1 VARSHAALRA
11 AAFAPTAAGRAA
23 QVSSVPEPTT
33 RTGLRANVL
42 GLGSSIT
49 IGVSSAAP
57 AYSLAAVLAV
67 LAGSVGLHAPA
78 ALLLAFI
85 PMVCTAAAYNAF
97 DRIAPDAG
105 SVFAWLWRTVG
116 PRTGWIAGWALI
128 VANVVV
134 MASLGE
140 IAGRYTF
147 LLAGWTTAAQSDAA
161 VTLVGVMW
169 IGVVTAICYVGIHVS
184 ARAQRALL
192 SLELLALVLFS
203 VVALAR
209 VLSGHAGVHA
219 ATPQLAWFS
228 PVGIRGHGALAGGVL
243 AALFIFWGWDTTA
256 TVAEETRDPGPT
268 SGRAA
273 LLSTVILLAV
283 FLLVVTAA
291 QAFDG
296 PGALAAHPADALS
309 ALATGVL
316 GHPFGRLVVL
326 AVLTSAIAS
335 AQTSV
340 LPAARTV
347 MAMAH
352 AGATPPALGRIHPRH
367 HTPHIAT
374 LAVGIAGATLFTA
387 LSLTSQAV
395 LSDSIAA
402 LGLIIA
408 FYYGLAA
415 FACPIYF
422 RRELLRSPRKLL
434 TLGLVPLI
442 GAGGLA
448 WVLVRTAINLSHPAN
463 SATHTA
469 PLGIGLPLLLTG
481 CLLLLGL
488 LLLGLTAWRSPSFP
502 AAWTAQTDPPNAPR
516 SQQPT
521 M

>member
-1 VARSHAALRA
+1 MSVTVTRAR
-11 AAFAPTAAGRAA
+11 
-23 QVSSVPEPTT
+23 
-33 RTGLRANVL
+33 LRANVL
-42 GLGSSIT
+42 GLGSSVT

-97 DRIAPDAG
+97 DRAAPDAG
-105 SVFAWLWRTVG
+105 SVFEWLWRSVG

-147 LLAGWTTAAQSDAA
+147 LIPGWNTAAQSNAA
-161 VTLVGVMW
+161 VTLAGVGW
-169 IGVVTAICYVGIHVS
+169 IVAVTAICYVGIHVS
-184 ARAQRALL
+184 AWAQRALL
-192 SLELLALVLFS
+192 SLELCALALFS
-203 VVALAR
+203 VVALVR
-209 VLSGHAGVHA
+209 VLSGHAGIHA

-228 PVGIRGHGALAGGVL
+228 PAGISGRGALPDGVL

-256 TVAEETRDPGPT
+256 TVAEETRDAGPT

-273 LLSTVILLAV
+273 LLSTVALLIV

-296 PGALAAHPADALS
+296 SATLAAHPSDALS
-309 ALATGVL
+309 ALAIAVL
-316 GHPFGRLVVL
+316 GNPLGKLVVV
-326 AVLTSAIAS
+326 AVLSSAIAS

-347 MAMAH
+347 MAMAN
-352 AGATPPALGRIHPRH
+352 AGAAPPLLGRIHPRH
-367 HTPHIAT
+367 QTPHLAT
-374 LAVGIAGATLFTA
+374 LVVGFAGATLFAT
-387 LSLTSQAV
+387 LSLTSRAV

-408 FYYGLAA
+408 FYYGITA
-415 FACPIYF
+415 FACPVYF
-422 RRELLRSPRKLL
+422 RRQLLRSPRQLI
-434 TLGLVPLI
+434 TLGIIPLI

-448 WVLVRTAINLSHPAN
+448 WVFVRTAINLSDPAN

-488 LLLGLTAWRSPSFP
+488 LLLGLTAWRSPTFP
-502 AAWTAQTDPPNAPR
+502 AAWTAQTDAPT
-516 SQQPT
+516 SLAHSNT
-521 M
+521 

>member
-1 VARSHAALRA
+1 MTSGATTRA
-11 AAFAPTAAGRAA
+11 WH
-23 QVSSVPEPTT
+23 PTT
-33 RTGLRANVL
+33 PDPVVRTRLRANVL
-42 GLGSSIT
+42 GLGSSVT
-49 IGVSSAAP
+49 IGVASAAP

-67 LAGSVGLHAPA
+67 LAGAVGLHAPA
-78 ALLLAFI
+78 TLLLAFI

-97 DRIAPDAG
+97 DRVAPDAG
-105 SVFAWLWRTVG
+105 SVFEWLWRTVG
-116 PRTGWIAGWALI
+116 PRSGWIAGWALI

-147 LLAGWTTAAQSDAA
+147 LLTGWNTAAQSVGA
-161 VTLVGVMW
+161 VTVAGLAW
-169 IGVVTAICYVGIHVS
+169 IAVVTAICYVGIHVS
-184 ARAQRALL
+184 ARAQRGLL
-192 SLELLALVLFS
+192 SLELCALALFS

-209 VLSGHAGVHA
+209 VLSGHAGAHA
-219 ATPQLAWFS
+219 ATPHLAWFS
-228 PVGIRGHGALAGGVL
+228 PSGIGGHGALPDGVL

-256 TVAEETRDPGPT
+256 TVAEETRDAGPT

-296 PGALAAHPADALS
+296 SAALAAHPADALS

-316 GHPFGRLVVL
+316 GNPLGKLVVL

-352 AGATPPALGRIHPRH
+352 AGAAPPALGRIHPRH
-367 HTPHIAT
+367 QTPHLAT
-374 LAVGIAGATLFTA
+374 LAVGVAGATLFAT
-387 LSLTSQAV
+387 LSLSSRAV

-408 FYYGLAA
+408 FYYGLVA
-415 FACPIYF
+415 FACPVYF
-422 RRELLRSPRKLL
+422 RRQLLRSPRNLL
-434 TLGLVPLI
+434 TLGIVPLI
-442 GAGGLA
+442 GAGGLG
-448 WVLVRTAINLSHPAN
+448 WVFVRTAINLSHPAS

-469 PLGIGLPLLLTG
+469 PLGIGLPLLLAAG
-481 CLLLLGL
+481 LFLLGL

-502 AAWTAQTDPPNAPR
+502 AVWSAEVAAAPVAAP
-516 SQQPT
+516 STQ
-521 M
+521 